1 MKYGYF
7 DDQNKEYVIEKPDT
21 PSSWSNYLG
30 STRYGAIITN
40 NAGGYSFFKSVAQGR
55 FTRLRF
61 NAVPM
66 DQAGRYIY
74 IHDAESKDYW
84 STSWQPVAKPL
95 DQYKSE
101 CRHGSAYTK
110 ISSDYSEI
118 STETTFFVPLDADYE
133 CWSTK
138 VKNKGSKR
146 RTLKLFTYV
155 EYGCNWNAGDDLNN
169 LQYSQYITNMNVVDS
184 IISHAS
190 NVNLPEMPDDFE
202 EKDQA
207 RYTFLGAVGVE
218 PVAYDTD
225 REAFL
230 GPYRTYANPIAVE
243 KGQCSNSLAKAG
255 NPCGTLQFEITLE
268 PGEEKDFAIFMGIG
282 RAEKEGKAVIE
293 KFANL
298 ELIDEEF
305 NKLKNH
311 WHSKMSQMSVQTP
324 DSDVDSMLNMW
335 SQFNSLMTFFWS
347 RAASLVYSGA
357 RDGLGYRDTVQ
368 DMLGVMHA
376 IPELVQERLELMITG
391 QVASG
396 GAMPVVKPFAH
407 RPGFEKEPTP
417 EEFRSDDA
425 LWLFNAVPAYV
436 KETGDL
442 DFYHKVLPYADKG
455 EGTILQHLRQA
466 IEFSIKYSG
475 AHGFPCGMLAD
486 WNDCLELGQEG
497 ETVFVAFQLRYGLK
511 TYIEICELLG
521 KLESEITWAQAA
533 LEKLDKNLHDHAWDG
548 EWFLR
553 AYRDDGLKFGSKEND
568 EGSIFLNTQTWSVL
582 SGHASEQEQKSAM
595 DAVHSE
601 LATDYGVM
609 LCAPPFV
616 KTDYKVVRAALFN
629 PGLKENA
636 AIFTHTQGWTI
647 MAEAML
653 GRGDRAFD
661 YYKSTLPAA
670 YNDRA
675 ELRQIEPYVYCQ
687 STISKFHPLEGASR
701 LPWLTGAATWA
712 FYAASQYIIGI
723 QPDYHGLT
731 IDPCIPSH
739 WDKFQVSR
747 QFRGATYQITVTN
760 PNKVNK
766 GIASIKLNGE
776 IIAGQCLPLCAKGSQ
791 NSVEVIM
798 G

>member
-1 MKYGYF
+1 MQYGYF
-7 DDQNKEYVIEKPDT
+7 DDKNKEYVIERPDT
-21 PSSWSNYLG
+21 PTSWSNYLG

-74 IHDAESKDYW
+74 IHDADTKDYW
-84 STSWQPVAKPL
+84 SASWQPVAKPL
-95 DQYKSE
+95 DEYKSE
-101 CRHGSAYTK
+101 CRHGSTYTK
-110 ISSDYSEI
+110 ISSDYSDI
-118 STETTFFVPLDADYE
+118 ATNTNFFVPLDSDYE
-133 CWSTK
+133 CWHTTVKNNGSTK
-138 VKNKGSKR
+138 
-146 RTLKLFTYV
+146 RTLKMFTYV
-155 EYGCNWNAGDDLNN
+155 EYGCNWNANDDLNN
-169 LQYSQYITNMNVVDS
+169 LQYSQYITDMSVVDG

-190 NVNLPEMPDDFE
+190 NTNLPEMPDNFE

-218 PVAYDTD
+218 VTGYDTS
-225 REAFL
+225 REAFI
-230 GPYRTYANPIAVE
+230 GPYRSYANPIAVE
-243 KGQCSNSLAKAG
+243 KGECSNSLAKAG

-268 PGEEKDFAIFMGIG
+268 PGEEKEFAIFMGIG
-282 RAEKEGKAVIE
+282 RADKVGKEVIE
-293 KFANL
+293 KYSDL
-298 ELIDEEF
+298 SLINSEF
-305 NKLKNH
+305 EKLKTH
-311 WHSKMSQMSVQTP
+311 WHSKMAQMSVQTP
-324 DSDVDSMLNMW
+324 DGQVDSMLNMW

-376 IPELVQERLELMITG
+376 IPEDVRERLELMITG
-391 QVASG
+391 QVSSG

-407 RPGFEKEPTP
+407 NPGSEAEPDA

-436 KETGDL
+436 KETGNL
-442 DFYHKVLPYADKG
+442 DFYSKVLPYADKG
-455 EGTILQHLRQA
+455 QDTILAHLRRA
-466 IEFSIKYSG
+466 LEFSINNSG
-475 AHGFPCGMLAD
+475 AHGFPCGLLAD
-486 WNDCLELGQEG
+486 WNDCLELGPKG

-521 KLESEITWAQAA
+521 GLVSEITWAAA
-533 LEKLDKNLHDHAWDG
+533 ELAKLDKNLHDHAWDG

-553 AYRDDGLKFGSKEND
+553 AYREDGLKFGSKEND
-568 EGSIFLNTQTWSVL
+568 EGSIFLNSQTWAVL
-582 SGHASEQEQKSAM
+582 SDHASHEEKVSSM
-595 DAVHSE
+595 DAVHRE

-609 LCAPPFV
+609 LCAPAFV
-616 KTDYKVVRAALFN
+616 NTDYTVIRAALFS

-636 AIFTHTQGWTI
+636 AIFTHTQGWSI

-675 ELRQIEPYVYCQ
+675 EIRQIEPYVYCQ
-687 STISKFHPLEGASR
+687 STISKFHPEEGASR

-712 FYAASQYIIGI
+712 YYSASQYILGV
-723 QPDYHGLT
+723 QPDYNGLT
-731 IDPCIPSH
+731 IDPCVPAK
-739 WDKFQVSR
+739 WDKFQVER
-747 QFRGATYQITVTN
+747 QFRGANYQISVSN
-760 PNKVNK
+760 PNGVNK
-766 GIASIKLNGE
+766 GVTSMKLNGE
-776 IIAGQCLPLCAKGSQ
+776 AIEGQCLPVCAAGS
-791 NSVEVIM
+791 NNTVEVIM